1 MTAQEGDKSMSDT
14 KVSSRRTTAKA
25 RHGGRPKAA
34 DVDKLNQDIL
44 TAAGELFMENG
55 FDGTSMDAV
64 AEKARISKRTLYLR
78 HADKSALFNT
88 VMYDLLG
95 RSLVPLE
102 LIHYES
108 GNLNSDLLAIAGD
121 MVTGVVRPEFVA
133 VYRLVSFEAN
143 RRPEFGQWIY
153 EVRRRPAVQVI
164 ATVLQRHRGELSL
177 TDFERAAEQFM
188 SLTVDVAVRLG
199 AFGMKI
205 AAREMKDQLKAA
217 IDLFLNGARRH
228 GPRAQSKTRRSKAA
242 S

>member
-1 MTAQEGDKSMSDT
+1 MPDAKASR
-14 KVSSRRTTAKA
+14 RRTTAKS
-25 RHGGRPKAA
+25 RHGGRPRAA

-55 FDGTSMDAV
+55 FDGTSMDAI

-102 LIHYES
+102 LIQYQS
-108 GNLNSDLLAIAGD
+108 GDLNSDLLAIARD

-164 ATVLQRHRGELSL
+164 ATVLQRHRGELRL

-205 AAREMKDQLKAA
+205 AAREMEDQLKAA
-217 IDLFLNGARRH
+217 VDLFLNGARRY
-228 GPRAQSKTRRSKAA
+228 GTRDQSITRRSKAA

>member
-1 MTAQEGDKSMSDT
+1 MPKRA
-14 KVSSRRTTAKA
+14 SRRATAKA
-25 RHGGRPKAA
+25 RHGGRPRAA

-64 AEKARISKRTLYLR
+64 AEKAKCRNVRFTCVMPTNRHCSTPQCTTCSVAFWFRLNLLDNESGDLEFGIGWQSPATWLR
-78 HADKSALFNT
+78 AWC
-88 VMYDLLG
+88 G
-95 RSLVPLE
+95 RSSWRCIVWSRSR
-102 LIHYES
+102 H
-108 GNLNSDLLAIAGD
+108 
-121 MVTGVVRPEFVA
+121 
-133 VYRLVSFEAN
+133 N
-143 RRPEFGQWIY
+143 RRPEFGRWIY

-164 ATVLQRHRGELSL
+164 ATVLQRHRDELRL

-205 AAREMKDQLKAA
+205 AAREMEDQLKAA
-217 IDLFLNGARRH
+217 VDLFLNGARRH
-228 GPRAQSKTRRSKAA
+228 GTRDQSITRRSKAA

>member
-1 MTAQEGDKSMSDT
+1 MPDAKA
-14 KVSSRRTTAKA
+14 SSRRTTAKA
-25 RHGGRPKAA
+25 RHGGRPRAA

-64 AEKARISKRTLYLR
+64 ADRARISKRTLYLR

-102 LIHYES
+102 LIQYES
-108 GNLNSDLLAIAGD
+108 GDLNSALLAIARD
-121 MVTGVVRPEFVA
+121 MVMGVVRPEFLA

-143 RRPEFGQWIY
+143 RRPEFGRWIY

-164 ATVLQRHRGELSL
+164 ATVLQRHRDGLRL

-199 AFGMKI
+199 TFGMKI
-205 AAREMKDQLKAA
+205 APGEMENQLKAA
-217 IDLFLNGARRH
+217 VDLFLNGARRH
-228 GPRAQSKTRRSKAA
+228 GTRDQSISRRSKAA
-242 S
+242 P